1 MSFIF
6 TSFCDF
12 SLKRALWEGD
22 MFINYDSI
30 NTAADAAKI
39 MNENLRA
46 RVAYADRIRNSSVSS
61 KATGKN
67 GTITDVS
74 KKALFLNFE
83 HWNSVPVPVDGYERI
98 LEVDQD
104 VKSAIGMYLRTYED
118 EKKLN
123 RLLLK
128 LSKAGL

>member
-1 MSFIF
+1 
-6 TSFCDF
+6 
-12 SLKRALWEGD
+12 
-22 MFINYDSI
+22 MFINFDSI

-128 LSKAGL
+128 LSKADL